1 MKTLKITLAI
11 LLIASCVIGG
21 FIILHKLSFILFII
35 LLVLFIV
42 VNVGAGLFCTH
53 SLKEEKP
60 EAEHIKFEF
69 IKYVALT
76 GKIRVFS
83 NFGNHLADISEDG
96 AIIYISSKSIGQE
109 AEIRYIQD
117 NYKKV
122 WKGLEG

>member
-11 LLIASCVIGG
+11 LLTASCVIGG
-21 FIILHKLSFILFII
+21 FILLHKLSFILFII

-69 IKYVALT
+69 IKYVSLT

-96 AIIYISSKSIGQE
+96 AIVYISSKSIGQE

>member
-69 IKYVALT
+69 IKYVSLT